1 MIRAHRGVGL
11 GSVVSHRCL
20 IALPFQTALVVA
32 RKVWFVFDNRDPHGA
47 AA

>member
-20 IALPFQTALVVA
+20 IALPLQAVLDVPG
-32 RKVWFVFDNRDPHGA
+32 KVWFFFDNWDPRGA